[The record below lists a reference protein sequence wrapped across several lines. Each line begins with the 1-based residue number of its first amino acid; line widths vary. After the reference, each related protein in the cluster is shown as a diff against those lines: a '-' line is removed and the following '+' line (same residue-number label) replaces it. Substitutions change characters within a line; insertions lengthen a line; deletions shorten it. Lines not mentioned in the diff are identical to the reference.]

1 MKNIKLFNKILLSIG
16 IIFITVILI
25 LFVLGSFNRI
35 GYLSEFKINIDNT
48 LKLNGFNLESIKE
61 SFTIDNVLDEI
72 SITNYLATN
81 IYITNYSYDFR
92 IKYYSKIFRNSD
104 IYGVYL
110 NTTSLP
116 DYIRDIQF
124 DKKGSPFGIL
134 ISSTKIENNIDNIK
148 YSLKLKFSN
157 LFLYLILFYL
167 FIILVYI
174 FRKIL
179 FNIIYYI
186 LFLLKKYRKL
196 LLIYLIIYV
205 SLIIS
210 LFILGNINREGY
222 LSNLS
227 INIDDTLKLNNIDI
241 EDTKELFYLDSKLDY
256 LALTN
261 YIFTN
266 NNISK
271 YIYNFRIS
279 YYSKIFRNSDIYGVY
294 LNTTSLPDYIKDI
307 QFDKKGSPF
316 GIFSADKKILENI
329 DNVKYSLKP
338 KFTFLFIILVLFIV
352 SIIFI
357 EFFIKF
363 YNLYKKINY
372 KYSYILIVFLCF
384 LIMPN
389 IIYKVFY
396 DKFDHTNYENR
407 SFSAIPKF
415 NIRNLDKYPREYE
428 TYFNDYIPFR
438 NELNQLKNI
447 IDIFIFHYIFNDKV
461 ILGKDNWLFIRDNI
475 LMDKY
480 LGLNKEYYTNE
491 ELEKIK
497 DNLISLRDKL
507 KDNDIDFLL
516 MVCND
521 KQFIYDEY
529 MPDYI
534 KRKNTLS
541 PTDQIL
547 GYITNNT
554 DIKVLYTKDNLLK
567 YKYKYQS
574 YYKYDTHWNYIGGY
588 ITYID
593 MKRILNIDY
602 NDITNTQIL
611 TFKGIHENN
620 YKYGVYHD
628 LAYMLGLSKFNFYN
642 DDNFYVISNY
652 MKEKYYITNYENAF
666 TFETKSTN
674 IIYNDKLF
682 IIRDSYVHNMV
693 EYISSDFYNV
703 FYYRFEDFESKS
715 SQILKERPDIVIVE
729 IVERALK
736 DRLLYYLPKWKIE

>member
-16 IIFITVILI
+16 IIFIILTSI
-25 LFVLGSFNRI
+25 LFLLGRINRE
-35 GYLSEFKINIDNT
+35 GYLSKLSIKVDATLQLNNIDIET
-48 LKLNGFNLESIKE
+48 TKEMFSSDDKLDYSL
-61 SFTIDNVLDEI
+61 L
-72 SITNYLATN
+72 TNYIFTN
-81 IYITNYSYDFR
+81 SNISKYSYDFR
-92 IKYYSKIFRNSD
+92 ISYYSKVFKNSD

-110 NTTSLP
+110 NTNSLP
-116 DYIRDIQF
+116 DYVSDVQF
-124 DKKGSPFGIL
+124 KEKGSPFGIL
-134 ISSTKIENNIDNIK
+134 VSSEIIKQEKIDSIQYFLQIKYHLFVIIIMSIYLSIILLYKFGFIIIDFIKIIYNIK
-148 YSLKLKFSN
+148 SL
-157 LFLYLILFYL
+157 
-167 FIILVYI
+167 
-174 FRKIL
+174 
-179 FNIIYYI
+179 
-186 LFLLKKYRKL
+186 
-196 LLIYLIIYV
+196 
-205 SLIIS
+205 
-210 LFILGNINREGY
+210 
-222 LSNLS
+222 
-227 INIDDTLKLNNIDI
+227 
-241 EDTKELFYLDSKLDY
+241 
-256 LALTN
+256 
-261 YIFTN
+261 
-266 NNISK
+266 
-271 YIYNFRIS
+271 
-279 YYSKIFRNSDIYGVY
+279 
-294 LNTTSLPDYIKDI
+294 
-307 QFDKKGSPF
+307 
-316 GIFSADKKILENI
+316 
-329 DNVKYSLKP
+329 
-338 KFTFLFIILVLFIV
+338 
-352 SIIFI
+352 
-357 EFFIKF
+357 
-363 YNLYKKINY
+363 KKINFKN
-372 KYSYILIVFLCF
+372 KYVYILIMFLCF

-652 MKEKYYITNYENAF
+652 MKEKYYITNYENTF

>member
-16 IIFITVILI
+16 IIFIILTSI
-25 LFVLGSFNRI
+25 LFLLGRINRE
-35 GYLSEFKINIDNT
+35 GYLSKLSIKVDATLQLNNIDIET
-48 LKLNGFNLESIKE
+48 TKEMFSSDDKLDYSL
-61 SFTIDNVLDEI
+61 L
-72 SITNYLATN
+72 TNYIFTN
-81 IYITNYSYDFR
+81 SNISKYSYDFR
-92 IKYYSKIFRNSD
+92 ISYYSKVFKNSD

-110 NTTSLP
+110 NTNSLP
-116 DYIRDIQF
+116 DYVSDVQF
-124 DKKGSPFGIL
+124 KEKGSPFGIL
-134 ISSTKIENNIDNIK
+134 VSSEIIKQEKIDSIQYFLQIKYHLFVIIIMSIYLSIILLYKFGFIIIDFIKIIYNIK
-148 YSLKLKFSN
+148 SL
-157 LFLYLILFYL
+157 
-167 FIILVYI
+167 
-174 FRKIL
+174 
-179 FNIIYYI
+179 
-186 LFLLKKYRKL
+186 
-196 LLIYLIIYV
+196 
-205 SLIIS
+205 
-210 LFILGNINREGY
+210 
-222 LSNLS
+222 
-227 INIDDTLKLNNIDI
+227 
-241 EDTKELFYLDSKLDY
+241 
-256 LALTN
+256 
-261 YIFTN
+261 
-266 NNISK
+266 
-271 YIYNFRIS
+271 
-279 YYSKIFRNSDIYGVY
+279 
-294 LNTTSLPDYIKDI
+294 
-307 QFDKKGSPF
+307 
-316 GIFSADKKILENI
+316 
-329 DNVKYSLKP
+329 
-338 KFTFLFIILVLFIV
+338 
-352 SIIFI
+352 
-357 EFFIKF
+357 
-363 YNLYKKINY
+363 KKINFKN
-372 KYSYILIVFLCF
+372 KYVYILIMFLCF

-541 PTDQIL
+541 PTNQIL

-652 MKEKYYITNYENAF
+652 MKEKYYITNYENTF

>member
-227 INIDDTLKLNNIDI
+227 INVDDTLKLNNIDI

-271 YIYNFRIS
+271 YIYNFRIN

-372 KYSYILIVFLCF
+372 KYSYVLIVFLCF
-384 LIMPN
+384 LITPN

-396 DKFDHTNYENR
+396 DKFDHTNYDGR
-407 SFSAIPKF
+407 SFSSKPIFSLKEI
-415 NIRNLDKYPREYE
+415 NKYPQLFEM
-428 TYFNDYIPFR
+428 YFNDNIVFR
-438 NELNQLKNI
+438 NEFIKLKTL
-447 IDIFIFHYIFNDKV
+447 IDKFVFNNV
-461 ILGKDNWLFIRDNI
+461 FNNRVFLGKSNWLFLKDDI

-480 LGLNKEYYTNE
+480 FGLDKEYGTYK

-497 DNLISLRDKL
+497 YNLVFFRDELNKRG
-507 KDNDIDFLL
+507 IDFIL

-521 KQFIYDEY
+521 KQFIYNEY

-534 KRKNTLS
+534 NRKNTLS
-541 PTDQIL
+541 PTDKIL
-547 GYITNNT
+547 EYITNNT
-554 DIKVLYTKDNLLK
+554 DIKVVYTKDNLLQ
-567 YKYKYQS
+567 YKKKYQL
-574 YYKYDTHWNYIGGY
+574 YCKYDTHWNYLGGY
-588 ITYID
+588 IGY
-593 MKRILNIDY
+593 MSLMELLKLPYKNIDDLDILIFNGIYEDKHKYNGVY
-602 NDITNTQIL
+602 NDM
-611 TFKGIHENN
+611 
-620 YKYGVYHD
+620 
-628 LAYMLGLSKFNFYN
+628 ARMLSLSKFDFYN
-642 DDNFYVISNY
+642 DDYYYVISNY
-652 MKEKYYITNYENAF
+652 MKEQYFLNAPDTHGHYFKTFSSNDYIID
-666 TFETKSTN
+666 K
-674 IIYNDKLF
+674 KLF
-682 IIRDSYVHNMV
+682 IIRDSYMHNIID
-693 EYISSDFYNV
+693 YISTIFKEVVYVHPETFDYTL
-703 FYYRFEDFESKS
+703 
-715 SQILKERPDIVIVE
+715 ILDENPDIVIFE
-729 IVERALK
+729 TVERALK
-736 DRLLYYLPKWKIE
+736 DRLLNSLPK

>member
-16 IIFITVILI
+16 IIFIILTSI
-25 LFVLGSFNRI
+25 LFLLGRINRE
-35 GYLSEFKINIDNT
+35 GYLSKLSIKVDATLQLNNIDIET
-48 LKLNGFNLESIKE
+48 TKEMFSSDDKLDYSL
-61 SFTIDNVLDEI
+61 L
-72 SITNYLATN
+72 TNYIFTN
-81 IYITNYSYDFR
+81 SNISKYSYDFR
-92 IKYYSKIFRNSD
+92 ISYYSKVFKNSD

-110 NTTSLP
+110 NTNSLP
-116 DYIRDIQF
+116 DYVSDVQF
-124 DKKGSPFGIL
+124 KEKGSPFGIL
-134 ISSTKIENNIDNIK
+134 VSSEIIKQEKIDSIQYFLQIKYHLFVIIIMSIYLSIILLYKFGFIIIDFIKIIYNIK
-148 YSLKLKFSN
+148 SL
-157 LFLYLILFYL
+157 
-167 FIILVYI
+167 
-174 FRKIL
+174 
-179 FNIIYYI
+179 
-186 LFLLKKYRKL
+186 
-196 LLIYLIIYV
+196 
-205 SLIIS
+205 
-210 LFILGNINREGY
+210 
-222 LSNLS
+222 
-227 INIDDTLKLNNIDI
+227 
-241 EDTKELFYLDSKLDY
+241 
-256 LALTN
+256 
-261 YIFTN
+261 
-266 NNISK
+266 
-271 YIYNFRIS
+271 
-279 YYSKIFRNSDIYGVY
+279 
-294 LNTTSLPDYIKDI
+294 
-307 QFDKKGSPF
+307 
-316 GIFSADKKILENI
+316 
-329 DNVKYSLKP
+329 
-338 KFTFLFIILVLFIV
+338 
-352 SIIFI
+352 
-357 EFFIKF
+357 
-363 YNLYKKINY
+363 KKINFKN
-372 KYSYILIVFLCF
+372 KYVYILIMFLCF